1 MKIKKLPSEFNA
13 ARPVLQTIEKAGFEA
28 YFVGGS
34 VRDTI
39 LNDPIHDVDIATSA
53 YPSEVKALFKKTI
66 DTGIKHG
73 TVMILDHHEKY
84 EVTTFRTESG
94 YQDFRR
100 PDKVTFVRSLSED
113 LKRRDFT
120 VNALALKEDG
130 TIIDLFSGLNDLDNH
145 ILRAVGKPEERF
157 HEDALRM
164 MRAIRFASKLDFTI
178 ERNTQEAIKHHA
190 PLLKKIAVERI
201 LVEFE
206 KMMMGQ
212 NLIKGVQYFIETGLF
227 QYCPGLKNQQQ
238 ALKKLLHINPNAQ
251 LTNTTQV
258 WLLIC
263 RILKLSPKQ
272 SHQFLRNWKTS
283 NELIASV
290 EQGLRLADAID
301 KHQVNELILF
311 QSGLFVVE
319 QTTAVLALLDPN
331 FKADDPIKA
340 YHKLPIKSQQ
350 ELAINGRDLL
360 QAQIISPGPRLGKVL
375 TDLRDEVLTNRIKNE
390 KSILILEAQKLF
402 LKLESE

>member
-1 MKIKKLPSEFNA
+1 MQIKKLPQEFIT
-13 ARPVLQTIEKAGFEA
+13 ARPILQTIEGAGYEA

-39 LNDPIHDVDIATSA
+39 LKDHIHDVDIATSA
-53 YPSEVKALFKKTI
+53 FPSEVKDLFKKTI

-73 TVMILDHHEKY
+73 TVMVLDHQQKY

-100 PDKVTFVRSLSED
+100 PDKVTFVRSLEED

-130 TIIDLFSGLNDLDNH
+130 TVVDLFSGLQDLQNH
-145 ILRAVGKPEERF
+145 ILKAVGIPEERF

-164 MRAIRFASKLDFTI
+164 MRAVRFASKLDFVI
-178 ERNTQEAIKHHA
+178 EEKTEAAIKHNA

-212 NLIKGVQYFIETGLF
+212 ATTKGVKYFLEIGLYA
-227 QYCPGLKNQQQ
+227 YCPQFEGKLKPLSQ
-238 ALKKLLHINPNAQ
+238 LLNLNPKFR
-251 LTNTTQV
+251 LTTETQV

-263 RILKLSPKQ
+263 HTLELSREQ
-272 SHQFLRNWKTS
+272 SRSFLRAWKTS
-283 NELIASV
+283 NELIAEVESGIQLLNAISKNSV
-290 EQGLRLADAID
+290 SEKLLFRTGKKVLQSVINVLLAMNSKID
-301 KHQVNELILF
+301 TSTLLARYNE
-311 QSGLFVVE
+311 
-319 QTTAVLALLDPN
+319 
-331 FKADDPIKA
+331 
-340 YHKLPIKSQQ
+340 LPIKSTH
-350 ELAINGRDLL
+350 ELNVNGHDLL
-360 QAQIISPGPRLGKVL
+360 TANITTPGPQMGRIISYLLDGVL
-375 TDLRDEVLTNRIKNE
+375 TGQFKNNQSE
-390 KSILILEAQKLF
+390 LL
-402 LKLESE
+402 LKAKKYTSSNLES